1 MGDKHYPG
9 HRYFTM
15 YHGTTM
21 DKAMKILNEG
31 FIPSADGMLGRGVY
45 LSRSFEKASRYPV
58 YRQAGE
64 QLAVLKLSVRVGKVK
79 RIDYQ
84 GHPMQKTWHDHG
96 YDTAWVPANCG
107 MVPSGLEEDCVY
119 EPWRIKVQ
127 QVLSAD
133 QTAAGGGHFP
143 ENETLNDRCGGI
155 LKNMCRNFHIGLTP
169 CPVYPGHRVYT
180 MYHGTTLSAALQ
192 IKRYGFRRSTGGM
205 LGAGVYVSRSFH
217 KASHYPLY
225 KQPGQR
231 LAVLK
236 LSVSVGKVKKINRQ
250 GHPLQKTW
258 HLSGYDT
265 AWVPPNC
272 GMVPSGLE
280 EDCVWEPRRIRV
292 LEVIPR

>member
-1 MGDKHYPG
+1 HYTDLSVYSGFSRHYPG

-127 QVLSAD
+127 
-133 QTAAGGGHFP
+133 
-143 ENETLNDRCGGI
+143 
-155 LKNMCRNFHIGLTP
+155 NFHIGLTP